1 MHPDFKWFIN
11 DEQEKQILEA
21 IGRAEKNTSGEIRVH
36 LHKKTSGDILEQ
48 AVKTFKE
55 LGMDKTALRNGVL
68 IFIDVDRRKFAVVG
82 DEGIHQ
88 KVGSEFWGT
97 IRDIL
102 QSHFK
107 KEQYTGGLIQAIEEI
122 GNQLKNYFPYQDDDI
137 NELPD
142 DISVSN

>member
-36 LHKKTSGDILEQ
+36 LHKKTGGDILNQ

-55 LGMDKTALRNGVL
+55 LGMDQTALRNGVL

-82 DEGIHQ
+82 DEGIHR
-88 KVGSEFWGT
+88 KVGPEFWES
-97 IRDIL
+97 IRDVL
-102 QSHFK
+102 QTYFK
-107 KEQYTGGLIQAIEEI
+107 KEQYTEGLIRAIEEI

-142 DISVSN
+142 DISFSK